1 MAEAQQSGQIDMS
14 DVQIIFSPTTTDKET
29 PLDLDE
35 LARDFQTS
43 TDWNIPEAY
52 MALILSAAFSDGELA
67 PEERQEIAA
76 LVMRSRTMKRL
87 DQSELAKVNA
97 TVNERLQSRPD
108 GLKEACNS
116 LPSDM
121 RLSVFAH
128 CVDIVLADG
137 ELRQSEADFLNKI
150 TSLLRLDADKAKQVL
165 TVVMLKNRY

>member
-1 MAEAQQSGQIDMS
+1 MS
-14 DVQIIFSPTTTDKET
+14 DVQIIFGPTTTEKEK
-29 PLDLDE
+29 PLDLNDIWGE
-35 LARDFQTS
+35 GFPPD
-43 TDWNIPEAY
+43 TDWSIPEAY
-52 MALILSAAFSDGELA
+52 MAIILSAAFADGELA

-87 DQSELAKVNA
+87 DQAELAKVNA
-97 TVNERLQSRPD
+97 IVNERLKARPE

-137 ELRQSEADFLNKI
+137 ELRQAEADFLNQV
-150 TSLLRLDADKAKQVL
+150 TALMHLEADKAKQVL
-165 TVVMLKNRY
+165 TVIMLKNRY

>member
-1 MAEAQQSGQIDMS
+1 MS
-14 DVQIIFSPTTTDKET
+14 DVQIIFTPTTTEKATT

-35 LARDFQTS
+35 IARDFQS
-43 TDWNIPEAY
+43 NTDWNIPEAY
-52 MALILSAAFSDGELA
+52 MCLILSAAFADGELA
-67 PEERQEIAA
+67 AEEKQEIAA

-97 TVNERLQSRPD
+97 TVNERLHSRPN
-108 GLKEACNS
+108 GLAEACS
-116 LPSDM
+116 SIPVDM

-137 ELRQSEADFLNKI
+137 ELRQSEADFLNRI
-150 TSLLRLDADKAKQVL
+150 TSMLRLDADKAKQVL